1 MRLEGLRKR
10 LEGTYDLD
18 KAEDCQRVIQVLLRG
33 SDKANRTASEARSE
47 LQALA
52 LDVVNDRLEAKEK
65 AAKVLTDKDKANEP
79 RERGPAEVMDF
90 LNTMS
95 EEMGKAEGL
104 SDRKLY
110 EEIINGLWA
119 NLDIHSRD
127 SAQLGELMRR
137 FKDVTRERDQKTIS
151 TDG

>member
-65 AAKVLTDKDKANEP
+65 AAKVLTASEALASPK
-79 RERGPAEVMDF
+79 ERGPAEVMGF
-90 LNTMS
+90 LSKMADEMTRAEDMTDEQLKS
-95 EEMGKAEGL
+95 EVL
-104 SDRKLY
+104 
-110 EEIINGLWA
+110 NGLWA
-119 NLDIHSRD
+119 NLDMHSRD
-127 SAQLGELMRR
+127 SAVLGEIVRR
-137 FKDVTRERDQKTIS
+137 FRE
-151 TDG
+151 

>member
-33 SDKANRTASEARSE
+33 SDKANMTANEARVE
-47 LQALA
+47 LKALA
-52 LDVVNDRLEAKEK
+52 LDVVNERIEAKDK
-65 AAKVLTDKDKANEP
+65 AAKILTDKDGPDEP

-90 LNTMS
+90 LNKMS
-95 EEMGKAEGL
+95 EETTKAEAL
-104 SDRKLY
+104 SDRQLY

-137 FKDVTRERDQKTIS
+137 FKDS
-151 TDG
+151 TCET